1 MMRILCF
8 AAFVFCGI
16 VLFSCGESQQG
27 LTSRVTGKPG
37 EVLVVSSLDISKTPL
52 HDTVESILKAEFPYI
67 PQSEPSFSTM
77 FVTEKTFSH
86 ILQPFRNIL
95 FIQFHTDST
104 RVSLR
109 TAQDRWAVGQR
120 LLYLSGP
127 DQASIASYLGAH
139 KELFYN
145 LFEEF
150 ERTRLQDANRLLE
163 EKSLGDSIR
172 RFFGLS
178 LLFPRGY
185 QLRRTAP
192 DFRWYSIETKDI
204 SQGILVYKFKRGTN
218 CWALDTLI
226 AHRDLMT
233 HRYVPGPTPN
243 TYMETAQTVPPT
255 LSFHPWGADTVYQV
269 RGFWEVHGHAM
280 GGAFL
285 SYSRLTAGRD
295 SVVTTEGY
303 IYAPKFKKRD
313 YVRALDALLRSQ
325 F

>member
-1 MMRILCF
+1 MRKLLLG
-8 AAFVFCGI
+8 ALLFCS
-16 VLFSCGESQQG
+16 VLLLSCEESQHG
-27 LTSRVTGKPG
+27 LTTRITGKPG
-37 EVLVVSSLDISKTPL
+37 EVLVVSSLDISKTAL
-52 HDTVESILKAEFPYI
+52 RDTLEAILKAEFPYI
-67 PQSEPSFSTM
+67 PQSEPSFSTV

-95 FIQFHTDST
+95 FINFDST
-104 RVSLR
+104 KVSLR
-109 TAQDRWAVGQR
+109 TEQDRWAAGQR

-127 DQASIASYLGAH
+127 DQRSMATYLGAH

-150 ERTRLQDANRLLE
+150 ERTRLQQANLLLE
-163 EKSLGDSIR
+163 EKALGDSVR
-172 RFFGLS
+172 RLFGLS
-178 LLFPRGY
+178 LCFPRGY
-185 QLRRTAP
+185 QLRRSAP

-204 SQGILVYKFKRGTN
+204 SQGVLLYKFKRGAD

-226 AHRDLMT
+226 AHRDSMT
-233 HRYVPGPTPN
+233 RQYIPGPNPG
-243 TYMETAQTVPPT
+243 TYMKTAQTVPPALT
-255 LSFHPWGADTVYQV
+255 QQLLGADTVYQV

-285 SYSRLTAGRD
+285 SYSRLSPGRD
-295 SVVTTEGY
+295 SVITTEGY